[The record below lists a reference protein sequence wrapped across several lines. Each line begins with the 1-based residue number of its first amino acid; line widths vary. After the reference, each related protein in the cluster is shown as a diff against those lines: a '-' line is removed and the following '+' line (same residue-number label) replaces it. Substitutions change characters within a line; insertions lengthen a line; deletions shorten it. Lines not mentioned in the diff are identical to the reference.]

1 MRNSKRKYPKIT
13 LSMIQKFKRPVVWIP
28 VVLVL
33 FSGILAF
40 QVKNDKLFALAK
52 NIDIFATLI
61 RELDSYYVDEINPD
75 ELVTIGINAMLE
87 ELDPYTE
94 FIPEEESDDFRMLTT
109 GEYAGVGALIGNRGG
124 GNMILMPYTGFPAQ
138 NAGLKIADFI
148 IKIDSIDVA
157 RKSTSEV
164 SELLKGPAN
173 TSVKVTVKRNTDT
186 LQFSLIRKKI
196 SLKNVPFYGKLDDK
210 TGYIK
215 LADFTTNA
223 SSEVRNALVALKA
236 QGADRLIL
244 DLRDNPGG
252 LLNEAVEIVNLFIP
266 KGKEVVKTIG
276 KLQNVNYTYKTT
288 KTPIDKEIPLVVLI
302 NERSASAA
310 EIVAGAL
317 QDYDRAV
324 LVGRKSFGKGLVQ
337 TTIPLTYN
345 AQAKITTAKYYIPSG
360 RCIQAIDYAQSREN
374 GSVTTVPDSLRKA
387 FKTANGR
394 VVLDGAGIEP
404 DEKVSEI
411 TYAPISYT
419 LVAGNHIFDFATQ
432 YFYKNKSISDP
443 LTFQITDQ
451 DYEDFK
457 KFLIGK
463 DYDYTTYTEKSLSDL
478 EKYVEKE
485 PYYEEIKAQ
494 MEAIKAKVNHS
505 KENDVD
511 THKKEIRK
519 ILSEEIVSRYYF
531 QEGMI
536 EAGLDEDPAVEL
548 AKSFLNTSS
557 KYIKTLTASAK

>member
-1 MRNSKRKYPKIT
+1 
-13 LSMIQKFKRPVVWIP
+13 MIEKLKKPVVFIP
-28 VVLVL
+28 LILVL
-33 FSGILAF
+33 FSGVLAF

-52 NIDIFATLI
+52 NIDIFATLV
-61 RELDSYYVDEINPD
+61 RELDSYYVDEIDPD
-75 ELVTIGINAMLE
+75 KLVTIGINAMLE

-94 FIPEEESDDFRMLTT
+94 YIPEEDSDDFRMLTT
-109 GEYAGVGALIGNRGG
+109 GEYAGIGALIGNRGE

-138 NAGLKIADFI
+138 ASGIKIADYI
-148 IKIDSIDVA
+148 LKIDSIDVVG
-157 RKSTSEV
+157 KSTSAV

-173 TSVKVTVKRNTDT
+173 TPVTVLVKRDQDT
-186 LQFSLIRKKI
+186 LSFSLVRKKI
-196 SLKNVPFYGKLDDK
+196 SIKNVPFYGKLDEK

-223 SSEVRNALVALKA
+223 SAEVRNALVSLKS

-266 KGKEVVKTIG
+266 KGKEVVKTLG

-288 KTPIDKEIPLVVLI
+288 KTPLDKEIPIVVLI

-337 TTIPLTYN
+337 TTLPLTYN
-345 AQAKITTAKYYIPSG
+345 AQVKITTAKYYIPSG

-374 GSVTTVPDSLRKA
+374 GTITSVPDSLRKE

-394 VVLDGAGIEP
+394 KVLDGAGIEP
-404 DEKVSEI
+404 DETVDEV

-419 LVAGNHIFDFATQ
+419 LVAGNHVFDFATQ
-432 YFYKNKSISDP
+432 YFYKHKSISNP
-443 LTFQITDQ
+443 LTFTITDQ
-451 DYEDFK
+451 DYEEFK
-457 KFLIGK
+457 KFLVGK
-463 DYDYTTYTEKSLSDL
+463 EYDYTTYIEKSVQDL
-478 EKYVEKE
+478 EKYALKE
-485 PYYEEIKAQ
+485 AYYEEIKSQ
-494 MEAIKAKVNHS
+494 LEAIKSKVNHS
-505 KENDVD
+505 KEGDLD
-511 THKKEIRK
+511 THKKEVMK
-519 ILSEEIVSRYYF
+519 ILSEEIVSRYFF

-536 EAGLDEDPAVEL
+536 ESGLDQDPAVDL
-548 AKSFLNTSS
+548 AKSYLGDPGKIS
-557 KYIKTLTASAK
+557 KALTASSK